1 MSGHARP
8 IVLAAGGTGGHM
20 FPAVALG
27 NELIRRGHHVA
38 LFTDRRGA
46 EYGKRMAGAET
57 HVIPAASPSR
67 GGLVGK
73 ATFAFTLARGAW
85 RAIRLMRRVRP
96 TAVVGFG
103 GYASFPTAFMAS
115 RAGIPT
121 ILHEQNAF
129 LGLANRKLARSV
141 EAIAVAFK
149 TVIGL
154 PSGTKV
160 VQTGN
165 PVRAE
170 FLAAGKQAYPA
181 LGAKDRMRITIL
193 GGSQGAAVFS
203 DVVPRAIE
211 LMPKAKRAR
220 LDLTQQCR
228 PEDIEDVRAAY
239 KGLGVKAEL
248 DTFFDDVPQRLAR
261 THLVIC
267 RAGAST
273 CAEVTVA
280 GRPALFVPYPYA
292 ADDHQRHNAQE
303 LEEGGAG
310 WMAVQAGFTPD
321 SLAKRLSSFLAQ
333 PKLLRDSAAKAKKIA
348 VRDAAARLAD
358 LVEETMVVP
367 SRTSGKAAP

>member
-1 MSGHARP
+1 MSGTARP
-8 IVLAAGGTGGHM
+8 IILAAGGTGGHM

-27 NELIRRGHHVA
+27 NELIRRGHRVA

-46 EYGKRMAGAET
+46 GYGERMAGADT

-67 GGLVGK
+67 GGMIGK
-73 ATFAFTLARGAW
+73 ATFIFTLVRGAW
-85 RAIRLMRRVRP
+85 RAIRLIRRVRP

-115 RAGIPT
+115 RAGVPT
-121 ILHEQNAF
+121 ILHEQNAV
-129 LGLANRKLARSV
+129 LGLANRKLVRNV

-149 TVIGL
+149 TVLGV
-154 PSGTKV
+154 PNGARV

-170 FLAAGKQAYPA
+170 FLATGTKAYPA
-181 LGAKDRMRITIL
+181 LTAKDKMRIMVL

-203 DVVPRAIE
+203 EVVPRAIE
-211 LMPKAKRAR
+211 LVPKAKRAR

-228 PEDIEDVRAAY
+228 PEDIDEVRAAY
-239 KGLGVKAEL
+239 KRLDVKAEL
-248 DTFFDDVPQRLAR
+248 HTFFDDVPQRLAR
-261 THLVIC
+261 THLMIC

-310 WMAVQAGFTPD
+310 WMAVQAEFTPD
-321 SLAKRLSSFLAQ
+321 SLAERLTGFLAK
-333 PKLLRDSAAKAKKIA
+333 PKLLSDGAAKARKMA
-348 VRDAAARLAD
+348 VRNAAARLAD
-358 LVEETMVVP
+358 LVEETMVAP
-367 SRTSGKAAP
+367 SPAAGKAAP